1 MKLHPP
7 GLAGR
12 LAIVT
17 ALLVTLAVAA
27 VSLFGVRSLQRLAE
41 AEAASRVELAVAG
54 AREGLRRSTE
64 DLLTAARVLAER
76 PTLRRLLAAASTDA
90 VAPYLETYCDGAAL
104 DGCAL
109 VEDGA
114 AVQASGSEI
123 EWARVVDAAASQG
136 ERFLVAGAAG
146 RPLIGA
152 SAPVAEHAGHTA
164 FVVRRMDDELAESL
178 SQRVGIDVEIID
190 FATFQAGVGP
200 FAVLHSDALASG
212 EASAARI
219 ESAGVYAASL
229 PVTAS
234 SGETVALLK
243 AELPIAQV
251 MDPVD
256 TATRRML
263 AVAAAIAL
271 LATTAGI
278 VIGRQWI
285 SGVFRLT
292 DAARRIGSG
301 DLAAS
306 IPEERGKEL
315 GVLASTMEE
324 MRRNLIGLTSELRR
338 REAEAQAVLG
348 GIVEGVYAV
357 DSLRRI
363 RFLNSQAERLLK
375 VSAKDALGRFC
386 GDVLKPAKDAEGRR
400 PCEVSCPI
408 VKARQTGSA
417 QAIERIEPYGG
428 RYRRVVIA
436 SSAPADGMQVQVL
449 RDETELEAVRRTRDT
464 VLANISHEFR
474 TPLAAQLASIEL
486 LRDGLDTM
494 TTAEQRQ
501 LVMTLERGV
510 QRLTWLIDNL
520 LESVRIESGQ
530 LAIRRQNVDLA
541 DVVAAATELV
551 GPLLEQRGQR
561 LEVGNLGALPTLRGD
576 RQRLTQVLVNLLANA
591 GKFAPADSTIRI
603 GGEASDG
610 VELWV
615 EDEGGG
621 PLEPDT
627 SRLFEQFTRSGGEDP
642 DESGLGLGLYIV
654 QSIVERHGGRV
665 TLGRTSEARTR
676 VRVELPLGDRMR
688 VLRAA
693 DAPERSSDTG
703 LRATGSG
710 DS

>member
-1 MKLHPP
+1 MKLRPP

-12 LAIVT
+12 LALVT

-27 VSLFGVRSLQRLAE
+27 VSVFGARSMRRLAE

-64 DLLTAARVLAER
+64 DLLTAARVLVDR
-76 PTLRRLLAAASTDA
+76 PTLRRLLDAASIEA
-90 VAPYLETYCDGAAL
+90 VTPYLDTYCDGAVL

-109 VEDGA
+109 VEDGTVVA
-114 AVQASGSEI
+114 ASGGEI
-123 EWARVVDAAASQG
+123 DWTRVLESGPRQG
-136 ERFLVAGAAG
+136 ERFLVVGAAPW
-146 RPLIGA
+146 PLVGA
-152 SAPVAEHAGHTA
+152 SAPVPGHPSHTA
-164 FVVRRMDDELAESL
+164 FVLRRMAEELEESL
-178 SQRVGIDVEIID
+178 SQRVGIEIDIID
-190 FATFQAGVGP
+190 FSTFVPGVGP

-212 EASAARI
+212 EPVAARVDA
-219 ESAGVYAASL
+219 AGVYAASL
-229 PVTAS
+229 PVTVS
-234 SGETVALLK
+234 TGETIALLT
-243 AELPIAQV
+243 AQLPIAQV

-263 AVAAAIAL
+263 AVAAAIAV

-278 VIGRQWI
+278 LIGRQWI

-292 DAARRIGSG
+292 EAARRIGSG
-301 DLAAS
+301 DLSAS

-357 DSLRRI
+357 DALRRI
-363 RFLNSQAERLLK
+363 RFLNPQAERLLK
-375 VSAKDALGRFC
+375 VRAKDALGRFC
-386 GDVLKPAKDAEGRR
+386 GDVLKPTTDAEGRR
-400 PCEVSCPI
+400 PCEYACPI
-408 VKARQTGSA
+408 VKARKAGSA
-417 QAIERIEPYGG
+417 QAVERIKPYGG

-486 LRDGLDTM
+486 LRDGIGTM
-494 TTAEQRQ
+494 SEAEQRQ
-501 LVMTLERGV
+501 LVTTLERGA

-530 LAIRRQNVDLA
+530 LAIRRQNVVLA
-541 DVVAAATELV
+541 EVVAAAVELV
-551 GPLLEQRGQR
+551 GPLLEQRGQS
-561 LEVGNLGALPTLRGD
+561 LEAADLDGLPVLRGD
-576 RQRLTQVLVNLLANA
+576 RQRLTQVFVNLLANA
-591 GKFAPADSTIRI
+591 SKFSPAGSTIRI
-603 GGEASDG
+603 GGKATDG
-610 VELWV
+610 TVEFWV
-615 EDEGGG
+615 DDEGEG
-621 PLEPDT
+621 PPESDT
-627 SRLFEQFTRSGGEDP
+627 SRLFEQFQRSGGEDP

-665 TLGRTSEARTR
+665 ALFRTLEARTR
-676 VRVELPLGDRMR
+676 VRVELPLGEGT
-688 VLRAA
+688 RALQA
-693 DAPERSSDTG
+693 GDASRPAGPESVAAIEG
-703 LRATGSG
+703 KH
-710 DS
+710 